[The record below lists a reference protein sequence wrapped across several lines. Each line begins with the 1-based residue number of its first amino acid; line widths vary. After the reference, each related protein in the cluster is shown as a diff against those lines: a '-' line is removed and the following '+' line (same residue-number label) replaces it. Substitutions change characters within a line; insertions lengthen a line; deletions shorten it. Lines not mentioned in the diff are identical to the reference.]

1 VRTTVVVIGAGHAG
15 LAMSR
20 CLSEHSV
27 DHLVL
32 ERGEVANSWRTE
44 RWDSLRLLTP
54 NWQSR
59 LPGYGY
65 TGSDPDGYRS
75 MLETVRYIEG
85 YARAIEAPVHIRTR
99 VVSVRASTGGY
110 TVFTDRGI
118 WDCEAVV
125 VATGACNIPNVP
137 KLAGAVPG
145 SVRTLTP
152 FQYKSPGEL
161 GSGGELDSGG
171 VLVVGASATGVQ
183 VAEEIRRSG
192 REVTLSVGEHVRVP
206 RMYRER
212 DIQWW
217 MDASGVLGE
226 SYEQVDKVDRA
237 RDLPSLQ
244 LMGSDD
250 RRNVDLNALTDQG
263 VQVVGR
269 LAGIRDGSAQFS
281 GSLANMATLADLK
294 MNRLLDHIDEWA
306 EETGVADEVPPPH
319 RFEPTRIEERPRLSL
334 DLIDGS
340 ITTIVWATGFR
351 PDHSWL
357 DVPVFDR
364 RGRIRH
370 DGGVVDAPGLYLIG
384 MPMLRTRRSSLIDGA
399 GDDARVLSA
408 HLMDMLDRS
417 SARHTRVAV

>member
-1 VRTTVVVIGAGHAG
+1 
-15 LAMSR
+15 
-20 CLSEHSV
+20 
-27 DHLVL
+27 
-32 ERGEVANSWRTE
+32 
-44 RWDSLRLLTP
+44 
-54 NWQSR
+54 
-59 LPGYGY
+59 
-65 TGSDPDGYRS
+65 
-75 MLETVRYIEG
+75 
-85 YARAIEAPVHIRTR
+85 
-99 VVSVRASTGGY
+99 
-110 TVFTDRGI
+110 
-118 WDCEAVV
+118 
-125 VATGACNIPNVP
+125 
-137 KLAGAVPG
+137 
-145 SVRTLTP
+145 
-152 FQYKSPGEL
+152 
-161 GSGGELDSGG
+161 
-171 VLVVGASATGVQ
+171 
-183 VAEEIRRSG
+183 
-192 REVTLSVGEHVRVP
+192 
-206 RMYRER
+206 
-212 DIQWW
+212 

-226 SYEQVDKVDRA
+226 SYEQVDNVDRA

-263 VQVVGR
+263 VQLVGR
-269 LAGIRDGSAQFS
+269 LAGNRDGSAQFS

>member
-1 VRTTVVVIGAGHAG
+1 MRTSVVVIGAGHAG

-20 CLSEHSV
+20 CLTERSV
-27 DHLVL
+27 DHVVL

-54 NWQSR
+54 SWQSR
-59 LPGYGY
+59 LPGYRY

-75 MLETVRYIEG
+75 MWETVRYIRG
-85 YARAIEAPVHIRTR
+85 YARAIEAPVYTRTR
-99 VVSVRASTGGY
+99 VVSVRASAGGY

-118 WDCEAVV
+118 RHCEAVV
-125 VATGACNIPNVP
+125 VATGACNIPNIP
-137 KLAGAVPG
+137 KLAEAVPG

-152 FQYKSPGEL
+152 FQYKNPGEL
-161 GSGGELDSGG
+161 DVGG

-183 VAEEIRRSG
+183 IAEEIRRSG

-206 RMYRER
+206 RMYRGR

-226 SYEQVDKVDRA
+226 SYEEVDNVDRA
-237 RDLPSLQ
+237 RGLPSLQ
-244 LMGSDD
+244 LMGSHD
-250 RRNVDLNALTDQG
+250 RRNVDLNALTEQG
-263 VQVVGR
+263 VQLVGR
-269 LAGIRDGSAQFS
+269 LAGIRDGQAQFS

-306 EETGVADEVPPPH
+306 ERSRAADELPGPH
-319 RFEPTRIEERPRLSL
+319 RFESTRVSERPRLSL
-334 DLIDGS
+334 DLLDGS
-340 ITTIVWATGFR
+340 IRTIVWATGFR

-357 DVPVFDR
+357 DVPVVDR
-364 RGRIRH
+364 RGRIEH
-370 DGGVVDAPGLYLIG
+370 DGGVVKAPGLYLIG

-399 GDDARVLSA
+399 RDDARALTA
-408 HLMDMLDRS
+408 HLVGVLDRGA
-417 SARHTRVAV
+417 ARHTRVAV